1 MIVPAEVLH
10 YYCCWVDSPGYLGV
24 PRVGRAMPV
33 LGRGGW
39 VNRLLLGVLDFD
51 DGLGCFQAGFRAR
64 ADFARRYAGSF
75 FLLISL
81 LFRDL
86 NKKLLI

>member
-1 MIVPAEVLH
+1 M
-10 YYCCWVDSPGYLGV
+10 
-24 PRVGRAMPV
+24 
-33 LGRGGW
+33 
-39 VNRLLLGVLDFD
+39 NRLLLGVLDFD